1 MLELAALGSEHV
13 KQLLMNGLDALFL
26 RHFLQVLNRVLDA
39 HALEIVDLAAR
50 DNRRQNFVLFRRGE
64 DENDVCRRFF
74 ECLEKGVESLR
85 REHVHLVN
93 DENFVFSDLR
103 RDARLFHQRLD
114 VFHRVVRRGVEF
126 ENVVRSLFVER
137 LTRLTLVAGLAL
149 GSRLEAVDGL
159 REDACAGCFSDATRS
174 VFFGFIVQSYE
185 KSSDFIVSESFF
197 FIIFAVGNDFTT
209 MTNEFFS
216 KNIQIY

>member
-1 MLELAALGSEHV
+1 M
-13 KQLLMNGLDALFL
+13 
-26 RHFLQVLNRVLDA
+26 
-39 HALEIVDLAAR
+39 
-50 DNRRQNFVLFRRGE
+50 LFRRGE

-74 ECLEKGVESLR
+74 ERLEEGVESLR

-93 DENFVFSDLR
+93 DENLVFSDLR

-126 ENVVRSLFVER
+126 ENVVRPLFVER
-137 LTRLTLVAGLAL
+137 LTRLTLVAGFAL

-174 VFFGFIVQSYE
+174 AE
-185 KSSDFIVSESFF
+185 
-197 FIIFAVGNDFTT
+197 
-209 MTNEFFS
+209 
-216 KNIQIY
+216 